1 MGRSKVFDRSEQGEH
16 CAHQLPVS
24 REQCRWDRPGF
35 PAGPELSCPRPASAM
50 LMTAGQKGRHGGR
63 AGGGVLFSL
72 SRATRSLLLYRLRS
86 EHSLSCFSTKHSEQ
100 TLDEATRLRLP
111 VPGLPSSA
119 DDRAVLPGDQGDL
132 CRDNIQSSG
141 QRMTDT
147 NGRICR
153 ASWQRLVWGGSLV
166 TLLGAPQEDSSRA
179 LTTCSRMSGQ

>member
-1 MGRSKVFDRSEQGEH
+1 M
-16 CAHQLPVS
+16 
-24 REQCRWDRPGF
+24 
-35 PAGPELSCPRPASAM
+35 
-50 LMTAGQKGRHGGR
+50 
-63 AGGGVLFSL
+63 LFSL

-147 NGRICR
+147 DGRICR
-153 ASWQRLVWGGSLV
+153 ASWQGLVWGGSLV

>member
-1 MGRSKVFDRSEQGEH
+1 MGQARIPSWARAKLPAACLCD
-16 CAHQLPVS
+16 AHDS
-24 REQCRWDRPGF
+24 R
-35 PAGPELSCPRPASAM
+35 PE
-50 LMTAGQKGRHGGR
+50 GQTWGQGR

-147 NGRICR
+147 KAGFAGPAGR
-153 ASWQRLVWGGSLV
+153 VWCGAAPWSPCLEHLRR
-166 TLLGAPQEDSSRA
+166 TLPGH
-179 LTTCSRMSGQ
+179 